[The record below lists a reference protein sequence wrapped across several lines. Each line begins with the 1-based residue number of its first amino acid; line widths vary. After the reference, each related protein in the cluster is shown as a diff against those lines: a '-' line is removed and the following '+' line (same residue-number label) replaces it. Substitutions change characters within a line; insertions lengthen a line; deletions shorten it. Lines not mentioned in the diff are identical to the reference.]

1 MSFIH
6 FTYRFLCYLWDTII
20 KRKAFF
26 ACLTLIKQ
34 VRCSRPL
41 LITNCS
47 LFSFFCLGN
56 VKVVATAYVCF
67 TMGWN
72 SIWNSWIIL
81 MKSAFLI
88 RIPNEDFF
96 ITFWDEKG
104 DDSWI
109 LQVFWLEK
117 HMASANISATK
128 TFVRSEACNLWW
140 FWNLQFCVYPMFFIT
155 W

>member
-1 MSFIH
+1 MSFIY

-41 LITNCS
+41 LIANCP

-67 TMGWN
+67 KMGWN
-72 SIWNSWIIL
+72 SFWNSWIIL
-81 MKSAFLI
+81 LPSASLTKFRLENLKKIPMICKLQQNEIEDQNSTFDTCQRLQSELCHTSRRHLNTVKSRA
-88 RIPNEDFF
+88 
-96 ITFWDEKG
+96 
-104 DDSWI
+104 
-109 LQVFWLEK
+109 V
-117 HMASANISATK
+117 
-128 TFVRSEACNLWW
+128 ACLG
-140 FWNLQFCVYPMFFIT
+140 
-155 W
+155 